1 MNVRLRFL
9 GASQTVTGS
18 KYLLEL
24 DDFKVLVDCGLF
36 QGKKELRTLN
46 WDEFPINPAEID
58 CVILT
63 HAHID
68 HTGYLPKLVK
78 EGFKG
83 TIHCTHPTKDLVE
96 ILLLDSAKLQE
107 EEAEYATKKGYSK
120 HEKPQPL
127 YTVED
132 AERVFPLVKSYNFA
146 EVITINKDLKIRFQ
160 RAGHILGAAI
170 VEAFIRGDNV
180 SKKMVFSG
188 DLGRYIDPIMPP
200 PLTIR
205 ETDILLVESTYG
217 NKDNIDTSPE
227 KELGRVVRHAVEAGC
242 LLIPAFSVGRTQT
255 VLYYLTR
262 LLSKKEI
269 PDVPIYIDSPM
280 AIDVTDLY
288 RKYEDCHSLSGNIF
302 QNGQN
307 FLDHPNIHY
316 FQTQEQSIALN
327 QIDKK
332 AIIISASGMATG
344 GRILHHLY
352 NRLPRSEDTVLFVGY
367 QPEGTRGRALL
378 DGENSIK
385 IFGVPIMVRA
395 SIEFIAGLSA
405 HADQD
410 ELLRWLSGFSEPPK
424 MTFVVHGEKE
434 ASETLASLVKDKME
448 WHNVIVPQY
457 LESVVLFKGI

>member
-227 KELGRVVRHAVEAGC
+227 KELGRVVRHAVETGC